1 MAQSKITLI
10 GFNNYMSTSNDDLF
24 KYLELP
30 AGIDRDTLIN
40 NILLRGGEFETL
52 YADPY
57 FLQNMIGVWSKKWQ
71 RTFQKWI
78 DVLNIDYEPLYNFDR
93 YEEYSDSRTEGET
106 VNRNMTNSESS
117 SRGENVSALDHSISN
132 GSGETTND
140 VSAYDS
146 STYSPHDKS
155 NSTSNGENT
164 STATTNVTGN
174 DSRSASGTDN
184 SNKLLNS
191 MIEHTA
197 HLYGNIGVTTSQQML
212 KDELDIQLWNI
223 YEHITDLF
231 LNEFAIYVYE

>member
-1 MAQSKITLI
+1 MAIAKITLI
-10 GFNNYMSTSNDDLF
+10 GFNNYMSSSNDDLF

-71 RTFQKWI
+71 RTFTKW
-78 DVLNIDYEPLYNFDR
+78 VKALNVDYEPLYNFDR
-93 YEEYSDSRTEGET
+93 HELYSDKRTQNESGQRSET
-106 VNRNMTNSESS
+106 ATAHDDSTSSGSGTTTNTVSAYDASTYQPHDQSESS
-117 SRGENVSALDHSISN
+117 STGSNTSDAVTTANGNDKRDLNENVVHE
-132 GSGETTND
+132 G
-140 VSAYDS
+140 
-146 STYSPHDKS
+146 
-155 NSTSNGENT
+155 
-164 STATTNVTGN
+164 
-174 DSRSASGTDN
+174 
-184 SNKLLNS
+184 
-191 MIEHTA
+191 

-212 KDELDIQLWNI
+212 RDELDIQLWNI

>member
-1 MAQSKITLI
+1 MAIAKITLI
-10 GFNNYMSTSNDDLF
+10 GFNNYMSSSNDDLF

-30 AGIDRDTLIN
+30 AGIDKDTLIN

-78 DVLNIDYEPLYNFDR
+78 GALNIEYDPLYNFDR
-93 YEEYSDSRTEGET
+93 HETYSDLRFRNESGQRTE
-106 VNRNMTNSESS
+106 NA
-117 SRGENVSALDHSISN
+117 SAYDISTST
-132 GSGETTND
+132 GSGNTNNE

-146 STYSPHDKS
+146 ANYQPHDQ
-155 NSTSNGENT
+155 STSSSSGSNVSNG
-164 STATTNVTGN
+164 STNATGN
-174 DSRSASGTDN
+174 DSKNENENVMHAG
-184 SNKLLNS
+184 
-191 MIEHTA
+191 
-197 HLYGNIGVTTSQQML
+197 HLFGNIGVTTSQQML
-212 KDELDIQLWNI
+212 RDELDIQLWNI